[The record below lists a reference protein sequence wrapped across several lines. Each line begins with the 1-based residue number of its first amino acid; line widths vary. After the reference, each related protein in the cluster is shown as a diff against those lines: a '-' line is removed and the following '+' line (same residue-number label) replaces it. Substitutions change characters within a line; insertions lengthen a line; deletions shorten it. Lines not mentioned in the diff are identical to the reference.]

1 MSADI
6 EEQYDKIYRYCYF
19 KTQNAALAEDLTQE
33 CFLKY
38 ISQNTYVERGKELA
52 YLYTIA
58 RNLCMDTFRRKAFV
72 PLDENAGTEEVLLH
86 RAVLKAAKSVFL
98 CLRQALCLLSYQEQE
113 LLLLRYAEQLSV
125 KQISAITG
133 LSRFAVYRK
142 SGQALDKLRQH
153 LRKEDFL

>member
-1 MSADI
+1 M
-6 EEQYDKIYRYCYF
+6 
-19 KTQNAALAEDLTQE
+19 
-33 CFLKY
+33 
-38 ISQNTYVERGKELA
+38 
-52 YLYTIA
+52 
-58 RNLCMDTFRRKAFV
+58 
-72 PLDENAGTEEVLLH
+72 
-86 RAVLKAAKSVFL
+86 
-98 CLRQALCLLSYQEQE
+98 RQALCLLSYQEQE

>member
-86 RAVLKAAKSVFL
+86 RAELKL
-98 CLRQALCLLSYQEQE
+98 CVRQSLCLLSYQEQE